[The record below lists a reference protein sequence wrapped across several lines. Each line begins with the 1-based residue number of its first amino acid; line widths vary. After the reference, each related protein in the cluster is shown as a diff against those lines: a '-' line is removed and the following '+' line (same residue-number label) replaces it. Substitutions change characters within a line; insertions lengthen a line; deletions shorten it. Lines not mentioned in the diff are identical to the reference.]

1 MAKSAIKKAVVA
13 FTGSEALPLTSE
25 MPETPGLKLT
35 VGKISTA
42 TRKSFVANGAASVE
56 ER

>member
-1 MAKSAIKKAVVA
+1 MAKSVIKTVVAA
-13 FTGSEALPLTSE
+13 FTGSEALPLGSE

-42 TRKSFVANGAASVE
+42 TRKSFVANGAALK